1 MEPLGERYAEVS
13 DLNPVFQY
21 NPNYQYTIRKYD
33 KVSISVWGQDELS
46 VGSIYGVYNSNEI
59 YGKWLMVD
67 ANGYIEIPKVG
78 SKKIIGFTVPQMK
91 DSLQAIFG
99 KWVVNPIVDIKILN
113 KEITIMGEVRVPQT
127 LVVDK
132 DRNTLFE
139 VISKSGGFEFY
150 ANLKYIKVIRQIG
163 DSTITSNIN
172 LTHSGDYLSKNI
184 QLYPGDLVIVP
195 SKVNKEFDKRISTI
209 VPLTATI
216 SSLAVL
222 IGLLNK

>member
-1 MEPLGERYAEVS
+1 MIRFFLFTFCFFIVFLSSCTSKNLLMEPIGERYSEVA

-21 NPNYQYTIRKYD
+21 NPNYQYTIRKND

-67 ANGYIEIPKVG
+67 ANGFIEIPKVG
-78 SKKIIGFTVPQMK
+78 SKKIIGYTVPQLK

-99 KWVVNPIVDIKILN
+99 KWVVNPIVDVKILN
-113 KEITIMGEVRVPQT
+113 KEITVLGEVRVPQT

-139 VISKSGGFEFY
+139 VISKSGCWLSIFRI
-150 ANLKYIKVIRQIG
+150 YIGCFRNCI
-163 DSTITSNIN
+163 DSID
-172 LTHSGDYLSKNI
+172 HEY
-184 QLYPGDLVIVP
+184 
-195 SKVNKEFDKRISTI
+195 F
-209 VPLTATI
+209 
-216 SSLAVL
+216 
-222 IGLLNK
+222 